1 MLNFD
6 RDRFV
11 KIQSGAVAIARN
23 VRVLMRDLLDG
34 GLERIFFMGTGGVQF
49 LTLPAI
55 ELARNTTLFP
65 VSAAY
70 SAQVVLEPPAGLDEK
85 TLVVLPSLSGTTK
98 ESVQLLAFLKER
110 GVKTLS
116 LTGHKDTPLGRD
128 ADYNFTNFAEDD
140 TSSESFYF
148 QTLLIVLALLA
159 ERGEYADFDATVA
172 ELVLL
177 PKLLVSVKE
186 SYEAEA
192 RLDPDK
198 SGWTYLRVL
207 ESSIYH
213 LDTLL
218 VRREALTT
226 VRFYEAEAAALARE
240 IKDETYHIFT
250 GAGSVWPEAHYY
262 GMCILEEMQWIRTR
276 PVQAS
281 DFFHGTL
288 ELVEPGVSLFIFK
301 GEDAF
306 RPLTDRVENFAKR
319 YTSKVRVLDA
329 ASASLPGIS
338 AKTRGLISPIILAT
352 MLERLS
358 AHLEVLRD
366 HPLTTRRYYKR
377 VEY

>member
-6 RDRFV
+6 KDRFV
-11 KIQSGAVAIARN
+11 KIQGGAVAIAED
-23 VRVLMRDLLDG
+23 VRSLTRRLLDD

-49 LTLPAI
+49 LTQPAI
-55 ELARNTTLFP
+55 EIARNATVFP
-65 VSAAY
+65 VSSAF
-70 SAQVVLEPPAGLDEK
+70 SAQVVLEAPAGLDEK
-85 TLVVLPSLSGTTK
+85 ALVILPSLSGTTK
-98 ESVQLLAFLKER
+98 ESVQLLAFLKKK

-116 LTGHKDTPLGRD
+116 LTGHKDTPLGLD

-140 TSSESFYF
+140 TSSESFYL

-159 ERGEYADFDATVA
+159 ERGEFPEYDETVS
-172 ELVLL
+172 ELKRL
-177 PKLLVSVKE
+177 PELLVSVKE
-186 SYEAEA
+186 NFEE
-192 RLDPDK
+192 
-198 SGWTYLRVL
+198 G
-207 ESSIYH
+207 
-213 LDTLL
+213 
-218 VRREALTT
+218 
-226 VRFYEAEAAALARE
+226 AAALAQE
-240 IKDETYHIFT
+240 IKDEKYHIFT
-250 GAGSVWPEAHYY
+250 GAGTAWPEAHYY

-276 PVQAS
+276 PVHAS

-301 GEDAF
+301 GEDAC

-319 YTSKVRVLDA
+319 YTDKVRILDA
-329 ASASLPGIS
+329 ASVSLPGIS
-338 AKTRGLISPIILAT
+338 QKTRSLISPIILAT

>member
-6 RDRFV
+6 KDRFV
-11 KIQSGAVAIARN
+11 KIQGGAVAIAED
-23 VRVLMRDLLDG
+23 VRALMRRLLDD

-49 LTLPAI
+49 LTQPAI
-55 ELARNTTLFP
+55 EIARNATLFP
-65 VSAAY
+65 VSAAF
-70 SAQVVLEPPAGLDEK
+70 SAQVVLEAPAGLDEK
-85 TLVVLPSLSGTTK
+85 ALVILPSLSGTTK
-98 ESVQLLAFLKER
+98 ESVQLLAFLKKK

-116 LTGHKDTPLGRD
+116 LTGHKDTPLGLD

-140 TSSESFYF
+140 TSSESFYL

-159 ERGEYADFDATVA
+159 ERGEFPEYDETVS
-172 ELVLL
+172 ELKRL
-177 PKLLVSVKE
+177 PELLVSVKE
-186 SYEAEA
+186 NFEE
-192 RLDPDK
+192 
-198 SGWTYLRVL
+198 G
-207 ESSIYH
+207 
-213 LDTLL
+213 
-218 VRREALTT
+218 
-226 VRFYEAEAAALARE
+226 AAALAQE
-240 IKDETYHIFT
+240 IKDEKYHIFT
-250 GAGSVWPEAHYY
+250 GAGTAWPEAHYY

-276 PVQAS
+276 PVHAS

-301 GEDAF
+301 GEDAC

-319 YTSKVRVLDA
+319 YTDKVRILDA

-338 AKTRGLISPIILAT
+338 QKTRSLISPIILAT

>member
-6 RDRFV
+6 KDRFV
-11 KIQSGAVAIARN
+11 KIQGGAVAIADD
-23 VRVLMRDLLDG
+23 VRALVRKLLDD

-49 LTLPAI
+49 LTQPAI
-55 ELARNTTLFP
+55 ELARNSTVFP
-65 VSAAY
+65 VSAAF
-70 SAQVVLEPPAGLDEK
+70 SAQVVLEAPAGLDEK
-85 TLVVLPSLSGTTK
+85 ALVILPSLSGTTK
-98 ESVQLLAFLKER
+98 GKRAASRVLEKK

-116 LTGHKDTPLGRD
+116 LTGHKDTPLGLD

-140 TSSESFYF
+140 TSSESFYL

-159 ERGEYADFDATVA
+159 ERGEYADFDATVS
-172 ELVLL
+172 ELKLL
-177 PKLLVSVKE
+177 PELLVSVKE
-186 SYEAEA
+186 DFEA
-192 RLDPDK
+192 
-198 SGWTYLRVL
+198 S
-207 ESSIYH
+207 
-213 LDTLL
+213 
-218 VRREALTT
+218 
-226 VRFYEAEAAALARE
+226 AAALAQE
-240 IKDETYHIFT
+240 IKDENYHIFT
-250 GAGSVWPEAHYY
+250 GAGSAWPEAHYY

-276 PVQAS
+276 PVHAS

-301 GEDAF
+301 GEDAC

-319 YTSKVRVLDA
+319 YTDKVRILDA
-329 ASASLPGIS
+329 AAAKLPGVS
-338 AKTRGLISPIILAT
+338 EKTRSLISPIILAT